1 MLRYLND
8 NKDCNAK
15 FEAKDTNGYLKKCN
29 TSLYKTATSNTKL
42 LLYKRCLYMTFDEYT
57 SDKVH
62 INKNMYCRV
71 FDSVN
76 ERELKN
82 TIQAELENIRG
93 NLLRPSYLK
102 IPLPIYV
109 MLAKKLENM
118 NNDSVFKGNYT
129 VVLYIPNLFDF
140 NGEGKEYTL
149 FPSLDAFSKQN
160 RWMELITSQT
170 SKFLDVIEI
179 GSLKEKDDKVR
190 KKNYLR
196 TDLTNTCYNLGCVS
210 SEKETFM
217 IPSYSTNDAEISAS
231 AENLSPYYP
240 KKCLKT
246 PYYNKHMMDFSPA
259 DEIRFRGTGDVLSD
273 DFDANIHCSAENME
287 IYKGQAKKDEER
299 FDVFLCKQLTACKMY
314 DGNEDPDYDN
324 AYDRVICK
332 EKEKKRVELLLS
344 DFYRKN
350 IESGT
355 GKKEYSSDYNDNIL
369 KELAFRRSK
378 YPSPGKIQEIVFSM
392 FRLNESIFDE
402 DLFCYMPWGNILLKQ
417 DYVLNDSETIQIDK
431 LPFKSFNGAF
441 EMKFARDGYLSIFRN
456 GQFHSRVPNQRRSFK
471 CYTNRVLSFEN
482 TSIVILGYD
491 EHNNYDQRGYISL
504 DLKAI
509 HGSPASVILSNS
521 GRLMLYDLGIN
532 RKM

>member
-1 MLRYLND
+1 
-8 NKDCNAK
+8 
-15 FEAKDTNGYLKKCN
+15 
-29 TSLYKTATSNTKL
+29 
-42 LLYKRCLYMTFDEYT
+42 
-57 SDKVH
+57 
-62 INKNMYCRV
+62 
-71 FDSVN
+71 
-76 ERELKN
+76 
-82 TIQAELENIRG
+82 
-93 NLLRPSYLK
+93 
-102 IPLPIYV
+102 
-109 MLAKKLENM
+109 
-118 NNDSVFKGNYT
+118 
-129 VVLYIPNLFDF
+129 
-140 NGEGKEYTL
+140 
-149 FPSLDAFSKQN
+149 
-160 RWMELITSQT
+160 MELITSQT

-179 GSLKEKDDKVR
+179 GSLKEKDDKIR

-240 KKCLKT
+240 NKCLKT

-273 DFDANIHCSAENME
+273 DFDANIHCSAKNMK
-287 IYKGQAKKDEER
+287 IYEGQAKKDEER
-299 FDVFLCKQLTACKMY
+299 FDIFLCKQLTACKMY

-369 KELAFRRSK
+369 KELAFRRSR
-378 YPSPGKIQEIVFSM
+378 YPGPGKIQEIVFSM

-417 DYVLNDSETIQIDK
+417 DYVLNDGESIQIDK

-441 EMKFARDGYLSIFRN
+441 EMKFARDGYISIFRN

-471 CYTNRVLSFEN
+471 CYTKRVLTFEN
-482 TSIVILGYD
+482 TSIVIHGYD

-504 DLKAI
+504 DMKAI